1 MLLRNL
7 NQILLMSNG
16 SRIQI
21 KCIIVDDEPMARDV
35 VRRYIQ
41 KIPTLKLLGE
51 FGNAIEA
58 TIFLQ
63 EQPVDMIFLDIKMPQ
78 LSGTE
83 FVRSLRNVPKI
94 IFTTAHKEYA
104 HEGFEL
110 DVTDYLLKPIRFD
123 RFLKA
128 VNKAFPQKLQGIEMH
143 GTIEE
148 NKPATSFIY
157 LRVDRKMIKVLL
169 NDILYIES
177 DKDYVK
183 VFTEKGFIITRQT
196 IASVEA
202 MLSESQFIRIHRSYI
217 VSLNKLKSFT
227 AATVEIVNKELP
239 IGKLYRN
246 NFLKL
251 QGQ

>member
-1 MLLRNL
+1 MA
-7 NQILLMSNG
+7 NG
-16 SRIQI
+16 NNIMI

-41 KIPTLKLLGE
+41 KISTLKLMGE

-63 EQPVDMIFLDIKMPQ
+63 EQSVDMIFLDIKMPQ
-78 LSGTE
+78 LSGTD

-128 VNKAFPQKLQGIEMH
+128 VNKAFPQKPQEAE
-143 GTIEE
+143 TITSIASEE
-148 NKPATSFIY
+148 NKPAASFIY

-169 NDILYIES
+169 NDIVYIES

-183 VFTEKGFIITRQT
+183 VFTEKGFVVTRQT

-202 MLSESQFIRIHRSYI
+202 MLSENQFIRVHRSYI

-227 AATVEIVNKELP
+227 AETVEIGDKELP

-251 QGQ
+251 QGS